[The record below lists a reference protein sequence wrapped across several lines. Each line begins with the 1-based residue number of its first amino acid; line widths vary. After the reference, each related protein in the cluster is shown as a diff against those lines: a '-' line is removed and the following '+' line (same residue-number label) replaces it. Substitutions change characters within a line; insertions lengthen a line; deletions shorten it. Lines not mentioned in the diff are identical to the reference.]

1 MQCPRCG
8 TAMFRTNA
16 GQLCHETS
24 RDCPLHLVSMPDA
37 AWTWIAA
44 LVRAAD
50 PARVEA
56 ELTAVPTKP
65 FREGWRV

>member
-1 MQCPRCG
+1 
-8 TAMFRTNA
+8 
-16 GQLCHETS
+16 
-24 RDCPLHLVSMPDA
+24 MPDA